1 MEKYEKI
8 KLSEKKSKYAR
19 KVKRA
24 AQMLLYKRHMK
35 PGVKGW
41 ELRRTLGKD
50 YQETLNLLNTQ
61 LETLGFSIKTVYEES
76 EPEDN
81 PNQEQIDRARFYVT
95 VKEPL
100 TQTDLRTSGWRIDD
114 VAALAVSVSY
124 IIAKQGKAYRI
135 EVEDILKKKFPKWR
149 AEHAINRYI
158 RRGYLMEDE
167 NKLLFLDW
175 RARAE
180 IDQKMLLKLVIAEET
195 VS

>member
-1 MEKYEKI
+1 M
-8 KLSEKKSKYAR
+8 SEKLASYAR

-50 YQETLNLLNTQ
+50 YTETLDLLNTQ
-61 LETLGFSIKTVYEES
+61 LEPLGFSIKTVFEES

-81 PNQEQIDRARFYVT
+81 PDQEQLDRARFYVT
-95 VKEPL
+95 VKESL

-114 VAALAVSVSY
+114 VAVLAVSVSY
-124 IIAKQGKAYRI
+124 VISKQGKAPRV
-135 EVEDILKKKFPKWR
+135 EVEDILKKKFPKWK

-158 RRGYLMEDE
+158 RMGYLMEDE

-180 IDQKMLLKLVIAEET
+180 IDQKNLLKLIIGEET
-195 VS
+195 VN